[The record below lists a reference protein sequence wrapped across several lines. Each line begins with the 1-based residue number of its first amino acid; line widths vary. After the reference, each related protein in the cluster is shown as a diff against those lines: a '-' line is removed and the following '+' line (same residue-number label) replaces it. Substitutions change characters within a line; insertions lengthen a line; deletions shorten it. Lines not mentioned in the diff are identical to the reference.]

1 MPIPFTTQEIA
12 ASDSAKIQMAAGA
25 DDFPV
30 SQSSRFGDAVWRLD
44 STTPGQHPAQSSIRW
59 EFELPDGC
67 LFTDRKHAR
76 LRYSLKR
83 FAWSLFADPRQGPP
97 MAPGS
102 ATHISR
108 ALRYLV
114 RWMVRRDYSAL
125 SELNA
130 TASQEYLEDLA
141 RDLAEADETDPEI
154 IPEATGSDDGASPGG
169 KTVTS
174 VVGRINIWRL
184 LWRQSGA
191 LKDAGIDPLPNVPFA
206 GRSPKSLAHDLATK
220 TMGWI
225 SPIPDEVALPIMAA
239 AHRMLGVPA
248 ADVIRLHRLYLDA
261 RAAASHC
268 SVGRQALLAGKAI
281 AGFAFSPIEGQNSPW
296 RVSLY
301 PTTSR
306 RLHHG
311 AWHTSHLDVHQALRA
326 LIEDVCAACIIVLQS
341 EAGIRINEVC
351 GLRAGTNPD
360 TRLPVCI
367 EVRRSKT
374 GLHELF
380 FLKGTLAKTR
390 PAPVEAEWL
399 LGARPVGIK
408 EIPAPVRAVQVLQEL
423 YAPLRSLPTNGTRC
437 KDLIVQMT
445 WPRGLPKNSRMIGKI
460 LGGCL
465 LAYQRQFIGTYVDLS
480 GLPDRNRHGE
490 NLAQYRTSRGAC
502 LRSHSWRKTFALY
515 VFRTDSRMI
524 AAIAQQFHHLSL
536 AMTEQGYLGSDPTL
550 LEVMD
555 SVRTRQTALFF
566 YEMARG
572 VRPIAGRMAKLID
585 AHRTELEGI
594 IAGLE
599 EREGL
604 FAMERW
610 VVKQDLRIWFS
621 SHGKCF
627 LRLAPG
633 QARCHQLAGT
643 AHWANREPNYTYRSP
658 EVCLGCPAYAI
669 DGEHEVYW
677 VRRYLENQTAW
688 MKAVAG
694 GYEKDY
700 RISEF
705 RALQSAAVMQAIGV
719 GLPRVETETRY
730 ARAN

>member
-1 MPIPFTTQEIA
+1 MSSPLTTHDIA
-12 ASDSAKIQMAAGA
+12 TGDGAKIELVAEL
-25 DDFPV
+25 DDVWV
-30 SQSSRFGDAVWRLD
+30 SRSSRFEHSVWRLD
-44 STTPGQHPAQSSIRW
+44 ATTPGQHPIQSSIRW
-59 EFELPDGC
+59 DFELPDGRR
-67 LFTDRKHAR
+67 FTDPKHGR
-76 LRYSLKR
+76 LRYALKR
-83 FAWSLFADPRQGPP
+83 FAWSLFADPRQGHP

-114 RWMVRRDYSAL
+114 RWMVRHNYSTL

-130 TASQEYLEDLA
+130 AASQEYLEDLA
-141 RDLAEADETDPEI
+141 RDLAEEDEGDPEI
-154 IPEATGSDDGASPGG
+154 TPKTMASDDNDSSSG
-169 KTVTS
+169 KTIAA
-174 VVGRINIWRL
+174 VVGRINIWGL

-191 LKDAGIDPLPNVPFA
+191 LKDAGIEPLPNVPFG
-206 GRSPKSLAHDLATK
+206 GRSPKSLAQNLATK
-220 TMGWI
+220 TMSWI
-225 SPIPDEVALPIMAA
+225 LPLPDEVALPIMAA

-281 AGFAFSPIEGQNSPW
+281 ARFSFSLIEGQDTPW
-296 RVSLY
+296 RPPLY
-301 PTTSR
+301 PTTTQ
-306 RLHHG
+306 RLHHC
-311 AWHTSHLDVHQALRA
+311 AWRKSSLDLHQLLRA
-326 LIEDVCAACIIVLQS
+326 LIEDICAACVIVLQS

-351 GLRAGTNPD
+351 GLRAGINPE
-360 TRLPVCI
+360 TGLPACI
-367 EVRRSKT
+367 EVRSSKT

-399 LGARPVGIK
+399 LGARPVRTNG
-408 EIPAPVRAVQVLQEL
+408 IPAPVRAVQVLQEL
-423 YAPLRSLPTNGTRC
+423 YAPLRSLSTDSAPC

-445 WPRGLPKNSRMIGKI
+445 WPRGLPKDGRMIGKI
-460 LGGCL
+460 LGRCL

-490 NLAQYRTSRGAC
+490 DLAQYRASRGAC

-555 SVRTRQTALFF
+555 GVRTRQTALFF
-566 YEMARG
+566 YELARG
-572 VRPIAGRMAKLID
+572 VRPVAGRMAKLID
-585 AHRTELEGI
+585 EHRAELQSI

-599 EREGL
+599 EHDGL
-604 FAMERW
+604 LAMERW
-610 VVKQDLRIWFS
+610 VVKQDLRIWFA

-633 QARCHQLAGT
+633 QARCHELGGT
-643 AHWANREPNYTYRSP
+643 THWANREPNYAYRNP

-694 GYEKDY
+694 RYEKDY
-700 RISEF
+700 RVSEY
-705 RALQSAAVMQAIGV
+705 RGLQSAAVLQAIGV
-719 GLPRVETETRY
+719 ALPEIETETRH
-730 ARAN
+730 A

>member
-1 MPIPFTTQEIA
+1 MPIPLTTQEIVT
-12 ASDSAKIQMAAGA
+12 SDRAKIQLAAEA
-25 DDFPV
+25 DDFRV
-30 SQSSRFGDAVWRLD
+30 SRSSRFGDAVWRLD
-44 STTPGQHPAQSSIRW
+44 NTTPGQPPTQSSIRW
-59 EFELPDGC
+59 DFEVPDEC
-67 LFTDRKHAR
+67 RFTDAKHAR
-76 LRYSLKR
+76 LRHALKR

-97 MAPGS
+97 MAAGS

-108 ALRYLV
+108 ALCYLV
-114 RWMVRRDYSAL
+114 RWMVHHAYSTL

-130 TASQEYLEDLA
+130 AASQEYLEDLA
-141 RDLAEADETDPEI
+141 RDLAEEDEGDAEI
-154 IPEATGSDDGASPGG
+154 IPEAMDGGDDHSSSG
-169 KTVTS
+169 KTIGS

-191 LKDAGIDPLPNVPFA
+191 LKDAGIEPLPSVPFA
-206 GRSPKSLAHDLATK
+206 GRLPRSLAKDLATK
-220 TMGWI
+220 AMGWI
-225 SPIPDEVALPIMAA
+225 PPVPDEVALPIMAA
-239 AHRMLGVPA
+239 AHRMLGIPA
-248 ADVIRLHRLYLDA
+248 ADVIRLHRMYLDA
-261 RAAASHC
+261 RAAASRC

-281 AGFAFSPIEGQNSPW
+281 AGFSFSSFEGQDTPW
-296 RVSLY
+296 RPPLY
-301 PTTSR
+301 PTITQ
-306 RLHHG
+306 RLHHC
-311 AWHTSHLDVHQALRA
+311 AWHKARLDVHQGLRA
-326 LIEDVCAACIIVLQS
+326 LIEEICGACVIVLQS

-351 GLRAGTNPD
+351 GLRAGINPQ
-360 TRLPVCI
+360 TALPACI
-367 EVRRSKT
+367 EVRSSKT

-399 LGARPVGIK
+399 LGARPTGTN

-423 YAPLRSLPTNGTRC
+423 YAPLRCLSPAGAPC
-437 KDLIVQMT
+437 KDLIVKMT
-445 WPRGLPKNSRMIGKI
+445 WPRGLPKNGHMIGKI
-460 LGGCL
+460 LGSCL

-480 GLPDRNRHGE
+480 GLGDRNRHGE
-490 NLAQYRTSRGAC
+490 NLAQYRASRGAC

-572 VRPIAGRMAKLID
+572 VRPVAGRMAKLID
-585 AHRTELEGI
+585 EHRAELESI

-604 FAMERW
+604 LAMERW
-610 VVKQDLRIWFS
+610 VVKQDFRIWFS

-643 AHWANREPNYTYRSP
+643 AHWANAEPNYAYRNP

-669 DGEHEVYW
+669 DGEHEIFWVHRYW
-677 VRRYLENQTAW
+677 ENQTAW

-694 GYEKDY
+694 RYEKDY
-700 RISEF
+700 RIFEY
-705 RALQSAAVMQAIGV
+705 RALQSATVLQAIGV
-719 GLPRVETETRY
+719 GLPRVETETRH
-730 ARAN
+730 AGAN

>member
-1 MPIPFTTQEIA
+1 MPIPLTTQQIE
-12 ASDSAKIQMAAGA
+12 ASHSTKIPLVGES
-25 DDFPV
+25 DDFRV
-30 SQSSRFGDAVWRLD
+30 SRSSCFGDAVWRLD
-44 STTPGQHPAQSSIRW
+44 STTPGQHPSQSSIRW
-59 EFELPDGC
+59 DFELPDGC
-67 LFTDRKHAR
+67 FFTDPKHAR
-76 LRYSLKR
+76 LRYALKR

-102 ATHISR
+102 ASKVSR

-114 RWMVRRDYSAL
+114 RWMVRHDYSTL

-130 TASQEYLEDLA
+130 AASQEYLEDLA
-141 RDLAEADETDPEI
+141 KALAEEDEGDPEI
-154 IPEATGSDDGASPGG
+154 IPEAMGSDDNDSSSG
-169 KTVTS
+169 KTVTG
-174 VVGRINIWRL
+174 VVVRINIWGL

-206 GRSPKSLAHDLATK
+206 GRSSKSLAQDLATRA
-220 TMGWI
+220 MGWI
-225 SPIPDEVALPIMAA
+225 PPIPDEAALPIMAA

-248 ADVIRLHRLYLDA
+248 NDVIRLHRLYLDA
-261 RAAASHC
+261 RVAASHC

-281 AGFAFSPIEGQNSPW
+281 AGFAFSPVEGQNEPW
-296 RVSLY
+296 RPPLY
-301 PTTSR
+301 PTVTQ

-311 AWHTSHLDVHQALRA
+311 AWHKSHLDLHQGLRA
-326 LIEDVCAACIIVLQS
+326 LIEDICAACIIVLQS

-351 GLRAGTNPD
+351 GLRAGINPD
-360 TRLPVCI
+360 TGLPACI
-367 EVRRSKT
+367 EIRSSKT

-390 PAPVEAEWL
+390 PSPVEAEWL
-399 LGARPVGIK
+399 LGARPVGTNG
-408 EIPAPVRAVQVLQEL
+408 IPAPVRAVQVLQEL
-423 YAPLRSLPTNGTRC
+423 YAPLRSLSTDGAPC
-437 KDLIVQMT
+437 DDLIVQMT
-445 WPRGLPKNSRMIGKI
+445 WPRGLPKDSRMIGKI
-460 LGGCL
+460 LGRCL
-465 LAYQRQFIGTYVDLS
+465 LAYQRQFVGTYVDLS
-480 GLPDRNRHGE
+480 GLPDRDRHGE
-490 NLAQYRTSRGAC
+490 DLAQYRASRGAC

-555 SVRTRQTALFF
+555 SVRTQQTALFF

-572 VRPIAGRMAKLID
+572 VRPVAGRMGRLID
-585 AHRTELEGI
+585 EHRAELEGI
-594 IAGLE
+594 IAGMD

-604 FAMERW
+604 RAMERW
-610 VVKQDLRIWFS
+610 VVQRDLRIWFA

-633 QARCHQLAGT
+633 QARCHQLGGT
-643 AHWANREPNYTYRSP
+643 THWMNHEPNYAYRNP
-658 EVCLGCPAYAI
+658 EVCLGCPVYAI

-677 VRRYLENQTAW
+677 VRRYFENQTAW

-694 GYEKDY
+694 RYEKDY
-700 RISEF
+700 RIAEY
-705 RALQSAAVMQAIGV
+705 RALQSAAVLQAIGV
-719 GLPRVETETRY
+719 ALPVMEMEKEH
-730 ARAN
+730 A